1 VELLFKF
8 SLHNIEI
15 LLMILMKH
23 IIDIIIHIIKIL
35 MEHDVTYFFYDFYLI
50 QYVVNSKTLNNPIQ
64 VNICGMLAGET
75 IY

>member
-1 VELLFKF
+1 MELLFKF